1 MEKVTIE
8 FKGAKLEIEFEIE
21 RYYPATIE
29 APEEGGSFEIT
40 DILHEGV
47 SVYDLVSEIK
57 NYEELI
63 IDKIMKQL

>member
-1 MEKVTIE
+1 METCTIE

-21 RYYPATIE
+21 RYYPATRE
-29 APEEGGSFEIT
+29 TPEEGGSVEIT
-40 DILHEGV
+40 DILHEGI

-63 IDKIMKQL
+63 IDEIMKQL